1 MLASQLANSSQGNKT
16 QALAK
21 YFQKSTRILENF
33 ARYLLFQNLHTYA
46 DCMYDLFSMTRPWW
60 LMINPLYCYPIFHE
74 LLYVSLKKSLLVELN
89 FKIGDQN
96 LERLVKAMAQSDI
109 LSYRQQKFTKNLFLF
124 VILPIITKPCKLEDK
139 EMSII
144 LKINDK
150 CKNSCHFMKFSFKE
164 MY

>member
-1 MLASQLANSSQGNKT
+1 MIILFPKHMLILYMTSVVWRGHGDDNNPNSVT
-16 QALAK
+16 
-21 YFQKSTRILENF
+21 
-33 ARYLLFQNLHTYA
+33 
-46 DCMYDLFSMTRPWW
+46 
-60 LMINPLYCYPIFHE
+60 LYSNHE
-74 LLYVSLKKSLLVELN
+74 LLNLSLKKISLLVELN

-150 CKNSCHFMKFSFKE
+150 CKNSCHFTKISFEKCINYNYYYFLQLINNQTIPKKF
-164 MY
+164 

>member
-1 MLASQLANSSQGNKT
+1 M
-16 QALAK
+16 
-21 YFQKSTRILENF
+21 
-33 ARYLLFQNLHTYA
+33 
-46 DCMYDLFSMTRPWW
+46 
-60 LMINPLYCYPIFHE
+60 
-74 LLYVSLKKSLLVELN
+74 ELN

-109 LSYRQQKFTKNLFLF
+109 LSYRQQKFTNNLFLY

-150 CKNSCHFMKFSFKE
+150 CKKSCHFTKISFEKCINYNYYYFLTADQQPNNPQEILNNLETIFIFLSSLFKFSMNDDEKNPELFISKIVAFTPKRLFNC
-164 MY
+164 Y